1 MIIENNKK
9 QKKFIGVVSFI
20 SVCLIIFT
28 VNALAW
34 EPG

>member
-28 VNALAW
+28 VNVLAW